1 MTDQKNTLLAIVL
14 SAIVLIV
21 WQYFFGLPHMQ
32 RQEAQKQPQT
42 QTQGVPTPAPG
53 GGPSTTVPVP
63 GQPATVPAAQVLTR
77 DAALKQTARVPI
89 DTPRLKGSIALKGG
103 RIDDISLAQ
112 YHETVD
118 PNSPPI
124 VLLSPS
130 ESPHPF
136 YAEFGWVAAAGAAG
150 RGYGVAP
157 GRIGRAHARP
167 PDRAHLQQQ
176 RGAHLPPHD
185 LGRRQIPFQ

>member
-42 QTQGVPTPAPG
+42 QTQTQGAPTPAADPQTHPHTQPRPQAVPPPARG

-77 DAALKQTARVPI
+77 DAALKQTASVPI
-89 DTPRLKGSIALKGG
+89 DTPRLKGSIALTGG
-103 RIDDISLAQ
+103 
-112 YHETVD
+112 
-118 PNSPPI
+118 
-124 VLLSPS
+124 
-130 ESPHPF
+130 
-136 YAEFGWVAAAGAAG
+136 
-150 RGYGVAP
+150 
-157 GRIGRAHARP
+157 
-167 PDRAHLQQQ
+167 
-176 RGAHLPPHD
+176 
-185 LGRRQIPFQ
+185 

>member
-32 RQEAQKQPQT
+32 RQEAQKQTQTQTQT

-53 GGPSTTVPVP
+53 GGPSTAVPVP
-63 GQPATVPAAQVLTR
+63 GQPAAAPAAQPLTR

-103 RIDDISLAQ
+103 RIDDILLAQ

-124 VLLSPS
+124 LC
-130 ESPHPF
+130 
-136 YAEFGWVAAAGAAG
+136 GMRRG
-150 RGYGVAP
+150 RGRRRRRQAARAAFRRHGLAP
-157 GRIGRAHARP
+157 GRIGAAHARP
-167 PDRAHLQQQ
+167 PDRAHLQ
-176 RGAHLPPHD
+176 
-185 LGRRQIPFQ
+185 

>member
-42 QTQGVPTPAPG
+42 QTQTQTQGVPTPAPG

-63 GQPATVPAAQVLTR
+63 RQPATVPAAQVLTR
-77 DAALKQTARVPI
+77 DAGAKQTARVPI

-103 RIDDISLAQ
+103 
-112 YHETVD
+112 
-118 PNSPPI
+118 
-124 VLLSPS
+124 
-130 ESPHPF
+130 
-136 YAEFGWVAAAGAAG
+136 
-150 RGYGVAP
+150 
-157 GRIGRAHARP
+157 
-167 PDRAHLQQQ
+167 
-176 RGAHLPPHD
+176 
-185 LGRRQIPFQ
+185 